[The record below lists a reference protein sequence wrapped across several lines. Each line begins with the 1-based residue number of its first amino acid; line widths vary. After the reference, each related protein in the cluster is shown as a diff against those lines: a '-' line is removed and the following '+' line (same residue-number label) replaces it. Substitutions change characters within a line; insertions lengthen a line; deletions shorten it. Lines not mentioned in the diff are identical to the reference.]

1 MLGLLFFSFIFA
13 ANPWESNTGLRKPA
27 GCDFFTKANAVKI
40 LGTDVTW
47 SGTDSTANEPKKWT
61 CTFVSKSAADGPK
74 LYFGLYRFSTAES
87 AREEFDAI
95 VMSNKN
101 HAGFERWH
109 GVGDDSIVHTD
120 GSNFHFV
127 MVRKGMRSF
136 RIKVNPAGSTS
147 IADIKAVAE
156 DLVGKMTELDGGK

>member
-27 GCDFFTKANAVKI
+27 GCDFFTKANAVRI
-40 LGTDVTW
+40 LGTDVAWT
-47 SGTDSTANEPKKWT
+47 GTHATVDEPKKWT
-61 CTFVSKSAADGPK
+61 CTFVSNTSADGPK
-74 LYFGLYRFSTAES
+74 LYFGLYRFAAAKS

-95 VMSNKN
+95 VASNKN
-101 HAGFERWH
+101 HGGFERWH
-109 GVGDDSIVHTD
+109 GVGDDAIVHTD

-156 DLVGKMTELDGGK
+156 DVARRMIELDGGE